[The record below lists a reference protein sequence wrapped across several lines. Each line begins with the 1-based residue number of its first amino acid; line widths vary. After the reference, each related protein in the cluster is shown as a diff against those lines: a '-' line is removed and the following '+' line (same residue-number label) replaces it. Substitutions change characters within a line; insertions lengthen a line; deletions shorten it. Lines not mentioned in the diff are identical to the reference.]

1 MTNGRSFGRLFLS
14 LVSIAAVP
22 FLSTCGSSSNGSC
35 GKVQPCGGDIVGNW
49 KVSGACINAA
59 SLSMQIVPNCT
70 DVMVKSATIKATGNA
85 SFNADGTYSMTLSST
100 LSGSGTLPAS
110 CLQVSGLTLTCEA
123 FDLLVQEFIATDPT
137 MMVQSAHCSG
147 STDCSCSFTLAPQL
161 MSTTGTY
168 NTIGSPVLT
177 LNASDGTVYGTDYC
191 VQKNELHTM
200 RVNATMP
207 MGAMGQF
214 NIDEDTFFTKQ

>member
-1 MTNGRSFGRLFLS
+1 
-14 LVSIAAVP
+14 
-22 FLSTCGSSSNGSC
+22 
-35 GKVQPCGGDIVGNW
+35 
-49 KVSGACINAA
+49 
-59 SLSMQIVPNCT
+59 
-70 DVMVKSATIKATGNA
+70 
-85 SFNADGTYSMTLSST
+85 
-100 LSGSGTLPAS
+100 
-110 CLQVSGLTLTCEA
+110 
-123 FDLLVQEFIATDPT
+123 
-137 MMVQSAHCSG
+137 
-147 STDCSCSFTLAPQL
+147 

-177 LNASDGTVYGTDYC
+177 LNASAGTVYGTDYC